1 MAVNH
6 SQEKGKHGLISIHCY
21 GELLVCNHELGFCAV
36 CAEDHWYR
44 AITST
49 TIVPILDLTFFKHK
63 FEYRMN
69 LKFGIWD
76 FKVWQNNLEYK

>member
-21 GELLVCNHELGFCAV
+21 GELLVCNHELVFFAV

-44 AITST
+44 AITLIKST
-49 TIVPILDLTFFKHK
+49 TIVPILD
-63 FEYRMN
+63 
-69 LKFGIWD
+69 
-76 FKVWQNNLEYK
+76 